1 MVGTTKKEISI
12 WKKKKYLKENAPW
25 QVVQLRDDLQEAVF
39 AGKMVRI
46 RFEAEKPLDRMNY
59 DHLAVS

>member
-46 RFEAEKPLDRMNY
+46 RFEGEKPLDRMNY